1 MQNKAVV
8 AVPVYAAVRV
18 GASKPRR
25 DVEAW
30 EKPVTVTLPPRVPS
44 LRDAYKDVWNAV
56 AIALYWTV

>member
-1 MQNKAVV
+1 
-8 AVPVYAAVRV
+8 VYAAVRV

-30 EKPVTVTLPPRVPS
+30 EKPVTVTLPPKVPS
-44 LRDAYKDVWNAV
+44 LRDEYKDVWNAV